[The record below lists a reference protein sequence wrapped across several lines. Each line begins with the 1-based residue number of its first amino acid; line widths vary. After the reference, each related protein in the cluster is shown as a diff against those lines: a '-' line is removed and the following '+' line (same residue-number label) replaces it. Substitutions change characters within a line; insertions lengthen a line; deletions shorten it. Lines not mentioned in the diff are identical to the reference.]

1 MRLEMVDMPGAL
13 AHLTNILSELRANIF
28 QVSHD
33 RHKSS
38 LPLGEAEVLLDLET
52 RGTEHIQEILMRL
65 EDERYRPVV
74 IR

>member
-1 MRLEMVDMPGAL
+1 MIDMPGVL
-13 AHLTNILSELRANIF
+13 AHLAGILSQLKANIF

-38 LPLGEAEVLLDLET
+38 LPLGEAEVILDLET
-52 RGTEHIQEILMRL
+52 RGPGHIEDIILRL
-65 EDERYRPVV
+65 EEEGYSPEV